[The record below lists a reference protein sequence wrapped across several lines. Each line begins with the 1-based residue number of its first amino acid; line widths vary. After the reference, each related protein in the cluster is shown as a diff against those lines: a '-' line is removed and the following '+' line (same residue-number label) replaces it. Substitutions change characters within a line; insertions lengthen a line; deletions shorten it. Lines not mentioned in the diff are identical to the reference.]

1 MDSLPRPTPHPD
13 RPLLALET
21 SGNSLGVALHADGGV
36 VFEENVTEGM
46 IHGRALVPLMKMAL
60 ASRNLKPADL
70 CAVAVSQG
78 PGSWTGLRI
87 GIAAAKAFA
96 WAAGIP
102 VVCVPSFEALA
113 IEASA
118 VILKRNGGEP
128 TSSTVMTLR
137 DARSEGFFAAIIEV
151 TDGVPKR
158 LLEECVLHSADV
170 VEAAKHCG
178 KMALHVCGDEK
189 CLAQIAAEMNA
200 NGWTPLADLK
210 HIPARAVATC
220 GWRRFEN
227 GTDIAR
233 TAAEI
238 HALGPLYLRASDPE
252 LKLKK
257 VLSAEC

>member
-1 MDSLPRPTPHPD
+1 MDSHNHPAPRPI
-13 RPLLALET
+13 LALET
-21 SGNSLGVALHADGGV
+21 SGNSLGVALHLSGSV

-60 ASRNLKPADL
+60 ASQNLKPADL
-70 CAVAVSQG
+70 SAVAVSQG

-113 IEASA
+113 LEASD
-118 VILKRNGGEP
+118 VILKRNGCGP
-128 TSSTVMTLR
+128 KSSTIMTLR

-151 TDGVPKR
+151 TDGVPER
-158 LLEECVLHSADV
+158 LLKECVLHSADV
-170 VEAAKHCG
+170 VEAAKQCG

-189 CLAQIAAEMNA
+189 CLAQLDAEMNA
-200 NGWTPLADLK
+200 NGWMPLPDLT
-210 HIPARAVATC
+210 HIPARAVAKC
-220 GWRRFEN
+220 GWRRFKN
-227 GTDIAR
+227 GAGVAR
-233 TAAEI
+233 TTAEI

-257 VLSAEC
+257 AVPSVA